1 MKQHILRWI
10 LFSSLIMGTFGCI
23 YWYTNTY
30 YNGLK
35 APDEPFPT
43 IPVYPQHLGNVRR
56 EETTTLVTDTFIT
69 TDTNDVVYQWYFQE
83 LPKQGWQPQQPYDN
97 SYEYSLLRYE
107 QGFRPVGV
115 YCHFEMRRGAGT
127 RKHNRSSRVSS
138 TGSSPR

>member
-1 MKQHILRWI
+1 MKQHILRFI
-10 LFSSLIMGTFGCI
+10 LFSSLISGAFGFI

-30 YNGLK
+30 YNGFK
-35 APDEPFPT
+35 APDEPFPS
-43 IPVYPQHLGNVRR
+43 IPVYPRHAGNALR

-107 QGFRPVGV
+107 TSCHV
-115 YCHFEMRRGAGT
+115 YHLKVNTSGNSQETRVFT
-127 RKHNRSSRVSS
+127 RKIKKRFCKL
-138 TGSSPR
+138 P